1 MMGIAKYFLASA
13 QKNRLLLSF
22 AIVSHRWVNF
32 LILKKKKKKINFFS
46 KQKKNFP
53 VHFRSLDS

>member
-32 LILKKKKKKINFFS
+32 LILKKKKKKKINFFS
-46 KQKKNFP
+46 KQKKIP
-53 VHFRSLDS
+53 RSFSVT